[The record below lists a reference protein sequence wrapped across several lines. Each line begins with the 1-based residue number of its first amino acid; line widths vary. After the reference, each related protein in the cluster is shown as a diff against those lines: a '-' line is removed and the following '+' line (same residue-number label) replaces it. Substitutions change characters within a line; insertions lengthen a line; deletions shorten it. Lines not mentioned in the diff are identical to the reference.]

1 MADRSA
7 ENAESIEA
15 LRADLGRLRE
25 DIASLTRHLSGAAD
39 ETADTVRDRVRE
51 TARQT
56 GEAARQTRDAA
67 RDQVERGRSSIENE
81 FRDRPVT
88 VLGIAFGTG
97 LLIGRLFGR

>member
-15 LRADLGRLRE
+15 LRADVGRLR
-25 DIASLTRHLSGAAD
+25 DDVAVLTRHLSGAAD
-39 ETADTVRDRVRE
+39 EAADDVRQRLRD
-51 TARQT
+51 TYRQT

-67 RDQVERGRSSIENE
+67 RERVDRGRSAIESE
-81 FRDRPVT
+81 FQERPVT